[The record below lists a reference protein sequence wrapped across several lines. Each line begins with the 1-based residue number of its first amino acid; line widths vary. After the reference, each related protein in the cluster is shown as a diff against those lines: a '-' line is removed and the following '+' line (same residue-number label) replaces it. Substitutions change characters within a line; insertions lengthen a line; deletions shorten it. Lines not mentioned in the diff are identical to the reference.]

1 MASRLPFD
9 ALAAAC
15 LGGAATANAAVHR
28 TLERMS
34 DNEPPRSNV
43 DPRARLVAII
53 LVLALIATMAPFLVS
68 IFF

>member
-1 MASRLPFD
+1 
-9 ALAAAC
+9 
-15 LGGAATANAAVHR
+15 
-28 TLERMS
+28 MS